1 MSTCREVNGK
11 REFAAEGNE
20 AAGNVSTRHGA
31 GVPSVDEQEDSF
43 ESNPNGI
50 ALICHDAKP
59 FIQIPV
65 DALDKHRIVVVPG

>member
-11 REFAAEGNE
+11 GEFAAEGNE

-50 ALICHDAKP
+50 ALICHDAKS